1 MKKYT
6 IKLKK
11 YSDVIEELVAN
22 AAIIPGMLVELMPT
36 GTGKV
41 RAHAN
46 ANQDV
51 FPMFALEDE
60 LQGKGIDDSYAAND
74 PVQVW
79 IPGRGDIV
87 NCLLTDEEKVIIGD
101 WVVSSGDGRVRKHV
115 RTYESFE
122 SAVHGTES
130 IYTQAIIGQVVEAV
144 DLSAYPE
151 GSESS
156 AGGDYYHP
164 RVKIRIL

>member
-22 AAIIPGMLVELMPT
+22 AAIIPGMLVELMS
-36 GTGKV
+36 TGKV
-41 RAHAN
+41 RAHAG
-46 ANQDV
+46 ANQDA

-79 IPGRGDIV
+79 VPGRGDIV
-87 NCLLTDEEKVIIGD
+87 NCLLTDEEHVIVGD

-122 SAVHGTES
+122 SVDNQPAMSV
-130 IYTQAIIGQVVEAV
+130 YTRAIIGQVVEAV

-156 AGGDYYHP
+156 AGGEYYHP
-164 RVKIRIL
+164 RVQVRIL